1 MEGGTSVNSRLY
13 NSSAGRVFDVFNY
26 VMLGLLGILTV
37 LPFLYIIGNSFATE
51 AEITER
57 SFFLI
62 PKVFSFSAYEYIFS
76 SSTIFRSI
84 GVSVFIT
91 VAGTLVNLFF
101 TLTMAYPLSR
111 SDFWGRNVLMNM
123 VIFSMLFGGG
133 MIPTYLVIRGLGLLD
148 SYWALML
155 PGAISAFNLIVVKN
169 FFQQMPPGLEEAARI
184 DGCSDLGVLWRI
196 VLPLSKPV
204 IATFALFYAVG
215 HWNNFFSAL
224 LYISD
229 SDKWPLQVMLRQIV
243 LLSQASVGDMANM
256 DPNFVQ
262 PPEQSIKMAVIVVG
276 TIPILLVYPFLQKH
290 FAKGVM
296 LGSIK
301 G

>member
-1 MEGGTSVNSRLY
+1 MNSRLY
-13 NSSAGRVFDVFNY
+13 NSPAGKVFDIFNY
-26 VMLGLLGILTV
+26 VMLGILGILTV

-84 GVSVFIT
+84 GVSIFIT

-111 SDFWGRNVLMNM
+111 SDFWGRNVMMNM

-243 LLSQASVGDMANM
+243 LLSQASVGDIANM

>member
-1 MEGGTSVNSRLY
+1 MNSRLY
-13 NSSAGRVFDVFNY
+13 NSPAGRVFDIFNY
-26 VMLGLLGILTV
+26 VMLGILGILTV

-84 GVSVFIT
+84 GVSIFVT

-111 SDFWGRNVLMNM
+111 SDFWGRNVMMNM

-133 MIPTYLVIRGLGLLD
+133 MIPTYLVIRGLGLLN

>member
-1 MEGGTSVNSRLY
+1 
-13 NSSAGRVFDVFNY
+13 
-26 VMLGLLGILTV
+26 MLGLLGILTV

-111 SDFWGRNVLMNM
+111 SDFWGRSVLMNM

>member
-1 MEGGTSVNSRLY
+1 MNSRLF
-13 NSSAGRVFDVFNY
+13 NSPAGRVFDVFNY
-26 VMLGLLGILTV
+26 ILLGILGILTV

-57 SFFLI
+57 SFFLV
-62 PKVFSFSAYEYIFS
+62 PKVFSLSPYEYIFS

-84 GVSVFIT
+84 GVSIFIT

-101 TLTMAYPLSR
+101 TMTMAYPLSR
-111 SDFWGRNVLMNM
+111 SDFWGRNLIMNM

-196 VLPLSKPV
+196 ILPLSKPV

-229 SDKWPLQVMLRQIV
+229 SSKWPLQVMLRQIV

-256 DPNFVQ
+256 DPNFVK
-262 PPEQSIKMAVIVVG
+262 PPEQSVKMAVIVVG